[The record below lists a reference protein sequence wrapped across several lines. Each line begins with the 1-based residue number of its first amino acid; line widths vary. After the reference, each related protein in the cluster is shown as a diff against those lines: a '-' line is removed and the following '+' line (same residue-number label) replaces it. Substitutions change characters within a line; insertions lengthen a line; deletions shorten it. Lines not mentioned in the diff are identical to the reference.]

1 LFLKSLRQN
10 GIRTLEATTQFHG
23 PYAAIG
29 TNELAGSMNAWL
41 RSEDALAFVDPEIGE
56 AKVLWKFILHA
67 MPPVESVERL
77 KGQHRQ
83 SMSACDVSQTPNG
96 RPQDAAASSPRE
108 LPQAEEALLRFV
120 RCPCRRTDAEHCQTL
135 EARPWYPAEPYGSI
149 NHAPRSAVQIGRGVD
164 RAPYLGATS
173 TDLLPR

>member
-1 LFLKSLRQN
+1 
-10 GIRTLEATTQFHG
+10 
-23 PYAAIG
+23 
-29 TNELAGSMNAWL
+29 MNAWL

-56 AKVLWKFILHA
+56 AKVLWKFILDP

-77 KGQHRQ
+77 QGTASPIRERLRRI
-83 SMSACDVSQTPNG
+83 ANPNG
-96 RPQDAAASSPRE
+96 RPQDAAAFSPRE